1 LTDLPTDKDG
11 KTMAKTIITATPPTP
26 NGDLHVGHLSGPYLA
41 ADVHARFLRA
51 RGHDVAY
58 VSSSDDNQSYVVTT
72 AHRLGM
78 EPKALAA
85 QQAERIRETLAMASI
100 AIDAFTVPDWRHDEL
115 VRQFFR
121 RLYDDGVLTRK
132 KRAVFWCAEHKHYAF
147 ESYLRG
153 TCSLCFSPT
162 AGAICEACGHPN
174 DAKTILDPQCSIDPG
189 HTLELQEIDVVVLE
203 LERYRTEL
211 REFYVDK
218 WRTWRPH
225 PLRLVEELLEKPLP
239 DYPVT
244 YISDWGIPAPFPG
257 CDGQVLN
264 VWAEMLPGL
273 MRTVEWVETQRGNR
287 NVDGEALWHP
297 ASGNRLIQFLGY
309 DNSFFFA
316 VVHVVLALAIR
327 DRCILPTSIMTNE
340 FYQLENF
347 KFSTSKNHAIWARD
361 LLAHRSVDEVRFYLA
376 LSNPEFQK
384 TNFAQGEMDKLVAT
398 SFTGPW
404 QALAGG
410 LDRLSR
416 AQPGRAKSGHEIS
429 AETRALIEQLV
440 GSFERYYSIE
450 TFSLQRIAEVF
461 SQLLIWLGRR
471 ANAVADAS
479 PGGSGAS
486 ADADQVWMITRLI
499 PSLVSP
505 LLPDLAGRLDK
516 VLAQTTCHQWPGS
529 ERLAS
534 GVTPVST
541 VGQIL
546 PPPRA

>member
-1 LTDLPTDKDG
+1 
-11 KTMAKTIITATPPTP
+11 MQ
-26 NGDLHVGHLSGPYLA
+26 
-41 ADVHARFLRA
+41 RA
-51 RGHDVAY
+51 QALCR
-58 VSSSDDNQSYVVTT
+58 SS
-72 AHRLGM
+72 
-78 EPKALAA
+78 
-85 QQAERIRETLAMASI
+85 
-100 AIDAFTVPDWRHDEL
+100 
-115 VRQFFR
+115 
-121 RLYDDGVLTRK
+121 
-132 KRAVFWCAEHKHYAF
+132 
-147 ESYLRG
+147 SYLRG
-153 TCSLCFSPT
+153 TCSHCFSPT

-174 DAKTILDPQCSIDPG
+174 DARTILDPQCSIDPG
-189 HTLELQEIDVVVLE
+189 HALELREVDVVVLE

-257 CDGQVLN
+257 CDGHVLN

-273 MRTVEWVETQRGNR
+273 MRTVEWVETQRGDR

-361 LLAHRSVDEVRFYLA
+361 LLAQRSVDEVRFYLA

-384 TNFAQGEMDKLVAT
+384 TNFAQAKWT
-398 SFTGPW
+398 SWSPQASQVLGRRW
-404 QALAGG
+404 QPGSTASVAGG
-410 LDRLSR
+410 RVTPTSR
-416 AQPGRAKSGHEIS
+416 VDIS
-429 AETRALIEQLV
+429 AETRALVEQLV
-440 GSFERYYSIE
+440 GSFERYYAIE
-450 TFSLQRIAEVF
+450 TFSLQRVAEVF

-479 PGGSGAS
+479 PAGSGAS
-486 ADADQVWMITRLI
+486 QDASQVWMITRLI